1 MTQKKKLKKKKKLGV
16 RNYGLDWAKQE
27 ADRKPDQDWKLGAS
41 SPKCIAEIPA
51 GQRGQYMPAGER
63 QNIGEEKMDC
73 ASRDFANI
81 CEAKFNYLVRNN
93 LIPESHE
100 IWLAE
105 NGYFTETG
113 IEFSDAYIA
122 ILSGTTRSGNSLVAP
137 IDAGRHFGLIPKT
150 MLPQGNTFDEHHDPK
165 RITQQIKDLGEE
177 FLRRFGINREEVSE
191 NQFSNFLE
199 RDMLAVGGFAWP
211 QPVNG
216 EYPRV
221 SYQPNHAFVIFEK
234 PDYLAFDNYEEAEN
248 DFIKKLAPDYDFLGY
263 GYRIILSVR
272 HPMPKKLTWWEL
284 VQRFFRGRNV
294 V

>member
-113 IEFSDAYIA
+113 IESAMP
-122 ILSGTTRSGNSLVAP
+122 IL
-137 IDAGRHFGLIPKT
+137 
-150 MLPQGNTFDEHHDPK
+150 
-165 RITQQIKDLGEE
+165 
-177 FLRRFGINREEVSE
+177 RF
-191 NQFSNFLE
+191 F
-199 RDMLAVGGFAWP
+199 
-211 QPVNG
+211 PVL
-216 EYPRV
+216 
-221 SYQPNHAFVIFEK
+221 Q
-234 PDYLAFDNYEEAEN
+234 EAETH
-248 DFIKKLAPDYDFLGY
+248 LSLLLMPDGTLGLFQKPCFRR
-263 GYRIILSVR
+263 GIL
-272 HPMPKKLTWWEL
+272 LTNIMTQKGL
-284 VQRFFRGRNV
+284 PNK
-294 V
+294 